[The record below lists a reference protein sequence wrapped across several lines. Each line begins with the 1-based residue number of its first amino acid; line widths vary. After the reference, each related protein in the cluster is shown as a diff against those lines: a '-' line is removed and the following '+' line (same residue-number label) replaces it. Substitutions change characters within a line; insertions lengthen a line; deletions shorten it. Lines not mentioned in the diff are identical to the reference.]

1 MRVVVTAGGT
11 GGHIYPALSIL
22 KKIKEEEKNSQFLY
36 IGTHN
41 RMEKD
46 VVPKEGYDYVG
57 LEIYGFS
64 KKEIIRDIKNIFLIN
79 KAYKECLKI
88 LKKFK
93 PDVVLGFGGYVTYPV
108 IKAAKK
114 LGIKTFIHEQNAMP
128 GKSNKMLSK
137 YADIIGV
144 SFKESEKYFDKDKVI
159 FTGNPCSENAL
170 TIKPNSK
177 TKYGLSKNKKAI
189 LCVQGSLGSAVMN
202 NKMIDFLSNIDNE
215 NYEVLYITGKT
226 SYEKFKEYKFS
237 KNVFVVPYVENLS
250 ALMKD
255 MDVIVSRAGASIIS
269 EIVALGVPTIFIP
282 SPYVANNHQLYNALD
297 LKNNNAG
304 LMIEEKDLN
313 KDVLKENINKLL
325 KDELLYHS
333 MKVNARKMSVD
344 NSSTIIYETIKK

>member
-11 GGHIYPALSIL
+11 GGHIYPALSVI
-22 KKIKEEEKNSQFLY
+22 KKIEEMDKKAEILY

-41 RMEKD
+41 RMERD
-46 VVPKEGYDYVG
+46 VIPNEGYKYEA

-64 KKEIIRDIKNIFLIN
+64 KKEIIRDVKNIFLIN
-79 KAYKECLKI
+79 KAYKKCLK
-88 LKKFK
+88 LFKEFK
-93 PDVVLGFGGYVTYPV
+93 PDVVLGFGGYVTFPV

-114 LGIKTFIHEQNAMP
+114 LGIKTFIHEQNAIP
-128 GKSNKMLSK
+128 GKSNKMLEK

-144 SFKESEKYFDKDKVI
+144 SFKESEKYFNKDKVL

-170 TIKPNSK
+170 SIKRISK
-177 TKYGLSKNKKAI
+177 TKYGLSKNKKSI

-202 NKMIDFLSNIDNE
+202 DKMVDFLSSIDKE

-226 SYEKFKEYKFS
+226 SYEKFKSNKLS

-255 MDVIVSRAGASIIS
+255 FDIIISRAGASIIS
-269 EIVALGVPTIFIP
+269 EIVAIGVPTIFIP
-282 SPYVANNHQLYNALD
+282 SPYVANNHQYYNALD

-313 KDVLKENINKLL
+313 KEILKENINLL
-325 KDELLYHS
+325 LNNDLYYND
-333 MKVNARKMSVD
+333 MKINARKLSVD
-344 NSSTIIYETIKK
+344 NSSTLIYEAIKK

>member
-22 KKIKEEEKNSQFLY
+22 KKIKEEDKNSKFLY

-46 VVPKEGYDYVG
+46 VVPKEGYDYIG

-64 KKEIIRDIKNIFLIN
+64 KKEIGRDIKNIFLIN
-79 KAYKECLKI
+79 KAYKKCLK
-88 LKKFK
+88 LFKEFK

-108 IKAAKK
+108 IKAAKR
-114 LGIKTFIHEQNAMP
+114 LGIKTFIHEQNAIP
-128 GKSNKMLSK
+128 GKSNKMLSR

-144 SFKESEKYFDKDKVI
+144 SFKESEKYFDKDKVL

-170 TIKPNSK
+170 TIKSLSK

-202 NKMIDFLSNIDNE
+202 DKMIDFLSSIDNE
-215 NYEVLYITGKT
+215 DYEVLYITGKT
-226 SYEKFKEYKFS
+226 SYEKFKQHKLS

-255 MDVIVSRAGASIIS
+255 MDIIISRAGASIIS
-269 EIVALGVPTIFIP
+269 EIVAIGIPTIFIP
-282 SPYVANNHQLYNALD
+282 SPYVANNHQYYNALD

-313 KDVLKENINKLL
+313 KDILKENINKLL
-325 KDELLYHS
+325 KDDMLYHD

-344 NSSTIIYETIKK
+344 NSSTLIYEAIKK

>member
-11 GGHIYPALSIL
+11 GGHIYPALSVI
-22 KKIKEEEKNSQFLY
+22 KKIEEMDKKAEILY

-41 RMEKD
+41 RMERD
-46 VVPKEGYDYVG
+46 VIPNEGYKYEA

-64 KKEIIRDIKNIFLIN
+64 KKEIIRDIKNIFLID
-79 KAYKECLKI
+79 KAYKKCLK
-88 LKKFK
+88 LFKEFK
-93 PDVVLGFGGYVTYPV
+93 PDVVLGFGGYVTFPV
-108 IKAAKK
+108 IKAAKR
-114 LGIKTFIHEQNAMP
+114 LGIKTFIHEQNAIP
-128 GKSNKMLSK
+128 GKSNKMLEK

-144 SFKESEKYFDKDKVI
+144 SFRESEKYFNKDKVL

-170 TIKPNSK
+170 TIKRVSK
-177 TKYGLSKNKKAI
+177 TKYGLSKDKKAI

-202 NKMIDFLSNIDNE
+202 DKMVDFLSSIDNE

-226 SYEKFKEYKFS
+226 SYEKFKSNKLS

-255 MDVIVSRAGASIIS
+255 FDIIISRAGASIIS
-269 EIVALGVPTIFIP
+269 EIVAIGVPTIFIP
-282 SPYVANNHQLYNALD
+282 SPYVANNHQYYNALD

-313 KDVLKENINKLL
+313 KEVLKENINLLLNNDLYYNDMKINSRKL
-325 KDELLYHS
+325 
-333 MKVNARKMSVD
+333 SVD
-344 NSSTIIYETIKK
+344 NSSTLIYEAIKK

>member
-11 GGHIYPALSIL
+11 GGHIYPALSVI
-22 KKIKEEEKNSQFLY
+22 KKIEEMDKKAEILY

-41 RMEKD
+41 RMERD
-46 VVPKEGYDYVG
+46 VIPNEGYKYEA

-64 KKEIIRDIKNIFLIN
+64 KKEIIRDVKNIFLIN
-79 KAYKECLKI
+79 KAYKKCLK
-88 LKKFK
+88 LFKEFK
-93 PDVVLGFGGYVTYPV
+93 PDVVLGFGGYVTFPV

-114 LGIKTFIHEQNAMP
+114 LGIKTFIHEQNAIP
-128 GKSNKMLSK
+128 GKSNKMLEK

-144 SFKESEKYFDKDKVI
+144 SFKESEKYFNKEKTI

-170 TIKPNSK
+170 TIKRVSK
-177 TKYGLSKNKKAI
+177 TKYGLSKNKKSI

-202 NKMIDFLSNIDNE
+202 DKMVDFLSSIDKE

-226 SYEKFKEYKFS
+226 SYEKFKSNKLS

-255 MDVIVSRAGASIIS
+255 FDIIISRAGASIIS
-269 EIVALGVPTIFIP
+269 EIVAIGVPTIFIP
-282 SPYVANNHQLYNALD
+282 SPYVANNHQYYNALD

-304 LMIEEKDLN
+304 LMIEEKNLN
-313 KDVLKENINKLL
+313 KEVLKENINLLLNNDLYYNDMKINSRKL
-325 KDELLYHS
+325 
-333 MKVNARKMSVD
+333 SVD
-344 NSSTIIYETIKK
+344 NSSTLIYEAIKK